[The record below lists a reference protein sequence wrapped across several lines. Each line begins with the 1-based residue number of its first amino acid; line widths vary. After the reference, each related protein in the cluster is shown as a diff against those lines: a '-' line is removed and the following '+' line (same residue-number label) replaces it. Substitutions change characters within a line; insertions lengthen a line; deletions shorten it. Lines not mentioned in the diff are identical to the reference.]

1 MSGGSAASAASA
13 GAVNRAG
20 FAEPTMRLSRRD
32 YLAMIGHC
40 YDGLPDEA
48 CGMLAGRLRPGSLEP
63 DGRIDAVYP
72 CKNADASARTYTVD
86 SRDLIRALRDAE
98 SRGLELV
105 GVFHS
110 HTHTEAWPSATDVRQ
125 AVDPNWLYVIVS
137 LKDGDPVLRSFRII
151 DGNIGEVPVV
161 LES

>member
-1 MSGGSAASAASA
+1 MSGGS
-13 GAVNRAG
+13 GAG
-20 FAEPTMRLSRRD
+20 FAEPTMRLSRRH
-32 YLAMIGHC
+32 YLAVLGHC

-48 CGMLAGRLRPGSLEP
+48 CGMLAGRLRPGSLLP
-63 DGRIDAVYP
+63 DGRIDVVYP

-98 SRGLELV
+98 SKGLELV

-110 HTHTEAWPSATDVRQ
+110 HTHTDAWPSATDVRQ
-125 AVDPNWLYVIVS
+125 AAEPNWLYVIVS
-137 LKDGDPVLRSFRII
+137 LKDGDPVLRSFRIV

>member
-1 MSGGSAASAASA
+1 MSLVSG
-13 GAVNRAG
+13 AG
-20 FAEPTMRLSRRD
+20 FAEPTMRLSRGD
-32 YLAMIGHC
+32 YLAVLGHC

-48 CGMLAGRLRPGSLEP
+48 CGMLAGRLRPGSLLP
-63 DGRIDAVYP
+63 DGRIDVVYP

-98 SRGLELV
+98 SKGLELV

-110 HTHTEAWPSATDVRQ
+110 HTHTDAWPSATDVRQ
-125 AVDPNWLYVIVS
+125 AAEPNWLYVIVS
-137 LKDGDPVLRSFRII
+137 LKDGDPVLRSFRIV

>member
-1 MSGGSAASAASA
+1 MSVASD
-13 GAVNRAG
+13 AG

-32 YLAMIGHC
+32 YLAVLGHC
-40 YDGLPDEA
+40 YDGLPEEA
-48 CGMLAGRLRPGSLEP
+48 CGMLAGRLRPDSIVP
-63 DGRIDAVYP
+63 DGRIDVVYP
-72 CKNADASARTYTVD
+72 CRNADASARTYTVE

-110 HTHTEAWPSATDVRQ
+110 HTHTEAWPSPTDVRQ
-125 AVDPNWLYVIVS
+125 AVEPNWLYVIVS
-137 LKDGDPVLRSFRII
+137 LKDGDPVLRSFRIV
-151 DGNIGEVPVV
+151 DGNIDEVPVV